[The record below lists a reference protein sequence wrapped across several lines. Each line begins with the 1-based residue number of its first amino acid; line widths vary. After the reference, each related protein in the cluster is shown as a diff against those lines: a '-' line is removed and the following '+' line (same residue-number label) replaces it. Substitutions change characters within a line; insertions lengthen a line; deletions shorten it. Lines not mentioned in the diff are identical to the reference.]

1 MEIEVHA
8 SPNFNQRKAAID
20 MLVLH
25 YTGMETGQA
34 ALERMCDPAAEVSA
48 HYMVWE
54 DGRVFQL
61 VPEEKRAWHAGV
73 STWQGDEDL
82 NSRSIGIE
90 IVNGGHD
97 FPLPGGVLPPY
108 PTAQIEAL
116 IDLVQGI
123 LARWD
128 IPAHR
133 IVGHSDIAPARK
145 DDPGEHFP
153 WDRLARAGVGLWP
166 LTRSD
171 NPLIPADVITTGQAG
186 ERLKAIPPSLRGAGL
201 QRGSQKGAV
210 GRMQAMLA
218 IIGYNLPETGV
229 YDAQTEA
236 VVRAFQRRWVP
247 DLVTG
252 NADLETLRLI
262 GLVSTLYKISYDNA
276 P

>member
-1 MEIEVHA
+1 MQIESVP

-25 YTGMETGQA
+25 YTGMETGDA
-34 ALERMCDPAAEVSA
+34 ALQRMCDPKAEVSA
-48 HYMVWE
+48 HYMIRE
-54 DGRVFQL
+54 DGRIVLL

-73 STWQGDEDL
+73 SKWQGDEDL

-90 IVNGGHD
+90 IVNGGHE
-97 FPLPGGVLPPY
+97 FPLAGNVLPPY
-108 PTAQIEAL
+108 PKAQIEAL
-116 IDLVQGI
+116 IELVQGI
-123 LARWD
+123 LTRWD
-128 IPAHR
+128 IPGHR
-133 IVGHSDIAPARK
+133 IVGHSDIAPMRK

-153 WDRLARAGVGLWP
+153 WDRLARAGIGLWP
-166 LTRSD
+166 LTISD
-171 NPLIPADVITTGQAG
+171 NPLIPSDVMTTGRAG
-186 ERLKAIPPSLRGAGL
+186 ERLKSAPPSLRGAGL
-201 QRGSQKGAV
+201 QRGSAKGAV

-218 IIGYNLPETGV
+218 TIGYDLPESGV

-236 VVRAFQRRWVP
+236 VVQAFQRRWVP

-262 GLVSTLYKISYDNA
+262 GMVRMLYEASYAN